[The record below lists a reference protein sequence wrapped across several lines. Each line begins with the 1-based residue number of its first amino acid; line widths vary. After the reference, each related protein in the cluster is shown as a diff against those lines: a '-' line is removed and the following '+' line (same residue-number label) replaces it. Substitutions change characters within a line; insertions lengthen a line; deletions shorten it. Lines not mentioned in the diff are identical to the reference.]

1 MMVRILNDAGC
12 VPLVSVANHD
22 SQLQVSQIR
31 EMVSNG
37 AKAIIVVAEDGK
49 ALAPLVDELAARG
62 IKIVAYDRL
71 IPTSSIAIY
80 VSFDL
85 VEIGRRQAE
94 GILAAMKQPL
104 GGRIVLLGGSP
115 TNVPASFLFRKGQL
129 EVLQPYIARGDMKV
143 VADRWVENWNPANA
157 EKDIRQI
164 IIETGGKFDAVVAS
178 NDGTAL
184 GALRA
189 LKEAGLAGKV
199 FISGQDATAAGCN
212 SIARRELTV
221 TVLKDT
227 RLFAPAV
234 CEIAIKLARDEAVQ
248 GLVVRSLSEYMNDP
262 SLAGNVCCK
271 FLPVALITR
280 ENLKQLVVDSGFQ
293 SYEGVY
299 AGVENPPPR

>member
-1 MMVRILNDAGC
+1 
-12 VPLVSVANHD
+12 
-22 SQLQVSQIR
+22 
-31 EMVSNG
+31 
-37 AKAIIVVAEDGK
+37 
-49 ALAPLVDELAARG
+49 
-62 IKIVAYDRL
+62 
-71 IPTSSIAIY
+71 
-80 VSFDL
+80 
-85 VEIGRRQAE
+85 
-94 GILAAMKQPL
+94 
-104 GGRIVLLGGSP
+104 
-115 TNVPASFLFRKGQL
+115 
-129 EVLQPYIARGDMKV
+129 MKV